1 MMAADKEED
10 APKDSRRRNSMAFN
24 IVQFMQ
30 YEEDDF
36 GPLVDKVR
44 QNLAEQGVKKEK
56 VTKFSKIADAVNR
69 GNFREL
75 KHEVVNY
82 QHINRRYG
90 DQHNNSVLLHFI
102 ASEGYETMLD
112 FVFNPKNHSAADDV
126 PLEIDALNNKNRTP
140 LMLCFQPPTSSYLG
154 LRFGLDEE
162 GTPLNERP
170 DGLETLSDWI
180 TPGGPKA
187 REAMIRSLIDHG
199 ADMEKT
205 DYHDFSILHYAAMW
219 GWLPVVK
226 MLVSR
231 GMDVNAV
238 TITGR
243 TPLMYA
249 VELMHVAVVKY
260 LANHHE
266 MELNI
271 PDADGMTPLLLA
283 MELGPEGLPIMEIL
297 LDAGSDVNLMN
308 HRKKT
313 PLHIAC
319 MNQSHEQAM
328 ILLDK
333 KAQRRQSA
341 IDLLEGIAKE
351 VVVGRIEREDQEAAA
366 AIAALEAE
374 RKRLEAEG
382 LTVKHNTGYKNK
394 SPFGQWVD
402 YIDKKDGS
410 TFYYNK
416 VSRLTA
422 RDKPKDFVKDKK
434 RIVQEKSYGHHFYH
448 D

>member
-1 MMAADKEED
+1 
-10 APKDSRRRNSMAFN
+10 
-24 IVQFMQ
+24 
-30 YEEDDF
+30 
-36 GPLVDKVR
+36 
-44 QNLAEQGVKKEK
+44 
-56 VTKFSKIADAVNR
+56 
-69 GNFREL
+69 
-75 KHEVVNY
+75 
-82 QHINRRYG
+82 
-90 DQHNNSVLLHFI
+90 
-102 ASEGYETMLD
+102 
-112 FVFNPKNHSAADDV
+112 
-126 PLEIDALNNKNRTP
+126 
-140 LMLCFQPPTSSYLG
+140 LG

-170 DGLETLSDWI
+170 DGVETLSDWI
-180 TPGGPKA
+180 KPGGPKA
-187 REAMIRSLIDHG
+187 REAMIRNLIDHG
-199 ADMEKT
+199 ADMSRL
-205 DYHDFSILHYAAMW
+205 DFHDFSILHYAAMW

-226 MLVSR
+226 MLVAR

-249 VELMHVAVVKY
+249 VELQHVAVVKF

-271 PDADGMTPLLLA
+271 PDADGMTPLLLS
-283 MELGPEGLPIMEIL
+283 MESGSAGLPIMSIL
-297 LDAGSDVNLMN
+297 IDAGSDVNLMN

-341 IDLLEGIAKE
+341 FDLLEGVAKD
-351 VVVGRIEREDQEAAA
+351 VVIGRIEREDQEAAD

-382 LTVKHNTGYKNK
+382 LTVKHDAGYKNK

-402 YIDKKDGS
+402 YVDKKDGS

-416 VSRLTA
+416 VSRVTA
-422 RDKPKDFVKDKK
+422 REKPKDFVKDKK
-434 RIVQEKSYGHHFYH
+434 RIVPERSYGHHFYH